1 MAKLRAPW
9 STPRKKPKKWAP
21 RLSRGFSPDLLQGI
35 NTAVVKAAEG
45 LEQAIIRAVS
55 RESTRPKVNR
65 GGFLSRLRSIVGFGL
80 GDVSKQAF
88 RMGVDAE
95 AVGKATARKHMEAK
109 TPAKVD
115 KWGGRKP
122 PAPKAPR
129 NVNLGVTIRTPAT
142 LRDSFKDLAPTLI
155 GSGSELFD
163 EVVEAIAANPP
174 ESEAGRRRVAQGV
187 LDKFGKRGITGFVD
201 KAGRRWNIVSYVE
214 MATRT
219 AAGNLAMSA
228 HLAELQA
235 AGFDVVRVTVMPNC
249 HPYCQPF
256 QGRLLSITG
265 RTLRYNGEPVVTSIA
280 DAISRGFRHPNAVLG
295 GAQVADLGVGGA
307 VAGSKGAYS
316 GPSVTIFTAKG
327 NSTTVSPEHPVF
339 TGRGWVTA
347 KSVTTS
353 DYVFST
359 VESKGATVR
368 GPVKTDVND
377 VVTTIEQEFSA
388 LKVVGAST
396 TAPTAGLNFDDDRQF
411 LQGEVDIVM
420 TDGALLDVPDA
431 KVIKETG
438 EILFVRAN
446 SDSVFTPGGDASL
459 NGEFAIF
466 GSVFGSLSNGDVVSL
481 KPPSN
486 GVFGYSEQWAEFLAG
501 HSGLIEVNDFSVI
514 SDSSIGPKF
523 DAVSFER
530 GVNARFGDSKDPGT
544 VTNCFATGIE
554 PDKVVNVVF
563 GQFTGQAYDF
573 QTVSGAYAANG
584 IVLHNCR
591 HTIKVDL
598 PGQSIPDPDL
608 IDPGD
613 YEASQELRRFERE
626 VRAGKRKLAAAV
638 TPEAQ
643 AKARREIRD
652 AQARIRAHVAET
664 GVPRNRYREQV
675 GVAL

>member
-1 MAKLRAPW
+1 MVKLRAPW

-35 NTAVVKAAEG
+35 NAAVVKAAEG
-45 LEQAIIRAVS
+45 LEQAIIRAVA

-80 GDVSKQAF
+80 GDVAKQAF

-95 AVGKATARKHMEAK
+95 AVGKATARKHAEAK
-109 TPAKVD
+109 TPGGVD

-129 NVNLGVTIRTPAT
+129 NVDLGVTIRTPAA
-142 LRDSFKDLAPTLI
+142 LRDSFKELAPTLI

-174 ESEAGRRRVAQGV
+174 ESEAARRRVAQGV

-219 AAGNLAMSA
+219 AAGNLAMGA

-280 DAISRGFRHPNAVLG
+280 DAISRGFRHPN
-295 GAQVADLGVGGA
+295 
-307 VAGSKGAYS
+307 
-316 GPSVTIFTAKG
+316 
-327 NSTTVSPEHPVF
+327 
-339 TGRGWVTA
+339 
-347 KSVTTS
+347 
-353 DYVFST
+353 
-359 VESKGATVR
+359 
-368 GPVKTDVND
+368 
-377 VVTTIEQEFSA
+377 
-388 LKVVGAST
+388 
-396 TAPTAGLNFDDDRQF
+396 
-411 LQGEVDIVM
+411 
-420 TDGALLDVPDA
+420 
-431 KVIKETG
+431 
-438 EILFVRAN
+438 
-446 SDSVFTPGGDASL
+446 
-459 NGEFAIF
+459 
-466 GSVFGSLSNGDVVSL
+466 
-481 KPPSN
+481 
-486 GVFGYSEQWAEFLAG
+486 
-501 HSGLIEVNDFSVI
+501 
-514 SDSSIGPKF
+514 
-523 DAVSFER
+523 
-530 GVNARFGDSKDPGT
+530 
-544 VTNCFATGIE
+544 
-554 PDKVVNVVF
+554 
-563 GQFTGQAYDF
+563 
-573 QTVSGAYAANG
+573 
-584 IVLHNCR
+584 CR
-591 HTIKVDL
+591 HTVYVWK
-598 PGQSIPDPDL
+598 PGDPFTPPDQ
-608 IDPGD
+608 IEPGD